1 MGYGGVTHV
10 PRDYG
15 EAFGTLSAM
24 TTEQQFV
31 LCVDLDG
38 VVADYERAFRRV
50 VAQRNG
56 IPEEEMGPQTTW
68 DFSGCNW
75 GIRDREH
82 YLSLHSA
89 AVVEENMFATMP
101 EIEGA
106 SDTLWRLSDAGVWV
120 RIVTHR
126 LVVKHTHQQ
135 AVADTVAW
143 LEKPRA
149 DGRPRVPYRDICFI
163 GTKREV
169 GGDMY
174 IDDAPHNV
182 TALRAAGYD
191 TIVMDTQYNKEVP
204 GPRASSWE
212 DIEKLVLAKMA
223 WKSADP
229 MTKVEW

>member
-1 MGYGGVTHV
+1 M
-10 PRDYG
+10 PRD
-15 EAFGTLSAM
+15 ARQAPGTVLGM
-24 TTEQQFV
+24 TTENMFV

-38 VVADYERAFRRV
+38 VVADYEHAFKKI
-50 VAQRNG
+50 VAKRNG
-56 IPEEEMGPQTTW
+56 LDEAEMGPQTTW

-75 GIRDREH
+75 GIEDREH
-82 YLSLHSA
+82 YLALHSA
-89 AVVEENMFATMP
+89 AVVDEHMFANMP

-106 SDTLWRLSDAGVWV
+106 SDALWRLSDAGVWV

-126 LVVKHTHQQ
+126 LVVKKTHQQ

-149 DGRPRVPYRDICFI
+149 DGRPRIPYRDICFI

-182 TALRAAGYD
+182 AALRGAGYD
-191 TIVMDTQYNKEVP
+191 TIVMDAAYNQEVP
-204 GPRASSWE
+204 APRAKSWA
-212 DIEKLVLAKMA
+212 DIERLVLAKMA
-223 WKSADP
+223 WKNADP
-229 MTKVEW
+229 MNQAS